1 MNQHALSVL
10 EFPRVLDDVAGR
22 AVSEP
27 GAARV
32 RALHPSADRQW
43 IHREHSRVAAV
54 RALRAGEPPLG
65 AERVPPMTV
74 ALDRLRIA
82 GLSWRADELRDA
94 RLLLQGARRTR
105 EALRDEKRP
114 PAPRAV
120 LSALGDRLFHDKTLA
135 TALDKAIADD
145 ATVNDNASPALRRV
159 RRELRASE
167 GELVKVLERQLAK
180 LDDSLRV
187 PDMSVTVRNG
197 RYVIPVRREGRSAI
211 GGIVHDASAT
221 GATVFVEPPAAIEF
235 SNRLRELEAEER
247 EEVERVLAE
256 LTEMLRP
263 HRDALLASL
272 DALSELDSLHA
283 RAAWADALNAGA
295 PLFNDPS
302 AGWAIVG
309 GKHPLLLAGGVD
321 AVPFDLAM
329 DASERTLVVSGP
341 NTGGKTV
348 LLKAVGLLSAMAQSG
363 IPPTAAPGSAFAVFD
378 DYFADIGDEQSIEAS
393 LSTFSAHLRNLAE
406 ILESATASSLVL
418 IDELGSGTDPL
429 EGAALG
435 WAILEALTER
445 GTSTLASSHLGALKE
460 LATQVASVV
469 NGSLQFD
476 EEHLAP
482 TYRFSKG
489 VPGRSYGISIAR
501 RLRLPEE
508 IVARAEARVPRAERE
523 TATLLQRL
531 EVQRAMLASREAELA
546 ELLDDAKRR
555 NLRISA
561 RENSVREREREV
573 ERQSREE
580 ARKYLLNARAE
591 IERTVRELRKAGS
604 DDVADKARL
613 ARQQTEQLAGKHA
626 EALELLDAEER
637 DELAS
642 SRRPKTKAGT
652 AAVVVGDFATVAT
665 LGGKRGRILEVR
677 GTDALVTVGSMKVT
691 VPLAALVKD
700 ESGEPVAAAPVRG
713 DVPDAEARGEVDL
726 RGLRVDEM
734 EPLLFRAIDDAI
746 RADLPA
752 LRIIHGKG
760 TGALRDRVTEML
772 KKDTRVKQ
780 FRLGGWTE
788 GGSGVTMADLQ

>member
-1 MNQHALSVL
+1 VNQHALSVL

-32 RALHPSADRQW
+32 RDLHPSTDRAW
-43 IHREHSRVAAV
+43 IDSEHARVAAV
-54 RALRAGEPPLG
+54 RLLRSAEPPWG
-65 AERVPPMTV
+65 AERVPAMGT
-74 ALDRLRIA
+74 ALERLRIV
-82 GLSWRADELRDA
+82 GLSWRPEELRDT
-94 RLLLQGARRTR
+94 RIVLQAARRSR
-105 EALRDEKRP
+105 DVLRDDKRP

-120 LSALGDRLFHDKTLA
+120 LASLADRLFHDKALSA
-135 TALDKAIADD
+135 SLDKAIADD
-145 ATVNDNASPALRRV
+145 ATVNDNASPGLRKV

-167 GELVKVLERQLAK
+167 GELVKVLERQLSN
-180 LDDSLRV
+180 LDEKFRV
-187 PDMSVTVRNG
+187 ADMSVTVRNG
-197 RYVIPVRREGRSAI
+197 RYVIPVRREGRSAL

-256 LTEMLRP
+256 LTDMVRP
-263 HRDALLASL
+263 HRDALTASA
-272 DALSELDSLHA
+272 DALAELDSLHA
-283 RAAWADALNAGA
+283 RAAWADSYDSGA
-295 PLFNDPS
+295 PVFGDAA
-302 AGWAIVG
+302 AGWSIVAG
-309 GKHPLLLAGGVD
+309 RHPLLLTRGVA
-321 AVPFDLAM
+321 AVPFELAM
-329 DASERTLVVSGP
+329 DAAERTLVVSGP

-348 LLKAVGLLSAMAQSG
+348 LLKAVGLLSVMAQSG
-363 IPPTAAPGSAFAVFD
+363 IPPTAAVGSTFAIFD

-393 LSTFSAHLRNLAE
+393 LSTFSAHLKNLAE
-406 ILESATASSLVL
+406 ILNSATSASLVL

-435 WAILEALTER
+435 WAILESLTAR

-460 LATQVASVV
+460 LATQVPGVV

-476 EEHLAP
+476 EERLAP
-482 TYRFSKG
+482 TYRFTKG

-508 IVARAEARVPRAERE
+508 VVAKAEERVPRAERE
-523 TATLLQRL
+523 TAGLLQRL
-531 EVQRAMLASREAELA
+531 EQQRAELA
-546 ELLDDAKRR
+546 ARETELAEMLEDARRR
-555 NLRISA
+555 NQRIGA
-561 RENSVREREREV
+561 RENSVRDRERAV

-591 IERTVRELRKAGS
+591 IERTVRELRKS
-604 DDVADKARL
+604 SSEDVAENARI
-613 ARQQTEQLAGKHA
+613 ARQQAEHLAAKHA
-626 EALELLDAEER
+626 EALDQLDAEER
-637 DELAS
+637 EAFTT
-642 SRRPKTKAGT
+642 SRRVAPAGDI
-652 AAVVVGDFATVAT
+652 AVGDFALVGT
-665 LGGKRGRILEVR
+665 LGGKRGRVLELR
-677 GTDALVTVGSMKVT
+677 GSDALIAVGSMKVT
-691 VPLAALVKD
+691 VPLTALAKD
-700 ESGEPVAAAPVRG
+700 ESDEPVAVLPLRG

-780 FRLGGWTE
+780 FRLGAWNE
-788 GGSGVTMADLQ
+788 GGSGVTVADLG

>member
-1 MNQHALSVL
+1 VNQHALTVL

-32 RALHPSADRQW
+32 RALHPSTDRAW
-43 IHREHSRVAAV
+43 IDREHARVAAV
-54 RALRAGEPPLG
+54 RSLRSGEPPLD
-65 AERVPPMTV
+65 AERVPPMPS
-74 ALDRLRIA
+74 AMERLRVA
-82 GLSWRADELRDA
+82 GLSWRAEDLRDA
-94 RLLLQGARRTR
+94 KLLLLASRRTR
-105 EALRDEKRP
+105 DALRDEKRP
-114 PAPRAV
+114 AAPRAV
-120 LSALGDRLFHDKTLA
+120 LAVLCDRLLADKGLA
-135 TALDKAIADD
+135 AALDKAIADD
-145 ATVNDNASPALRRV
+145 ATVNDNASPGLRRV

-180 LDDSLRV
+180 LDDNLRV

-197 RYVIPVRREGRSAI
+197 RYVIPVRREGRSSL

-235 SNRLRELEAEER
+235 SNKLRELEAEER

-263 HRDALLASL
+263 HRDALIATL

-283 RAAWADALNAGA
+283 RARYADTLNAGA
-295 PLFNDPS
+295 PLFSEDS
-302 AGWAIVG
+302 AGWSIVG
-309 GKHPLLLAGGVD
+309 GKHPLLLSGGVD
-321 AVPFDLAM
+321 AIPFDLAM
-329 DASERTLVVSGP
+329 DATERTLVVSGP

-348 LLKAVGLLSAMAQSG
+348 LLKAVGLLSAMAQAG
-363 IPPTAAPGSAFAVFD
+363 IPPTAAPGSTFAVFD

-406 ILESATASSLVL
+406 ILASATSASLVL

-435 WAILEALTER
+435 WAILESLTAR

-460 LATQVASVV
+460 LATQVPGVV

-476 EEHLAP
+476 EERLAP
-482 TYRFSKG
+482 TYRFTKG

-508 IVARAEARVPRAERE
+508 IVARAEERVPRAERE
-523 TATLLQRL
+523 TTTLLQRL
-531 EVQRAMLASREAELA
+531 EEQRALLAAKEAELA
-546 ELLDDAKRR
+546 EQLDDARR
-555 NLRISA
+555 RLARIGT
-561 RENSVREREREV
+561 REDNVRERERDL
-573 ERQSREE
+573 ERQSRQE
-580 ARKYLLNARAE
+580 ARSYLLNARAE
-591 IERTVRELRKAGS
+591 IERTVRDLKKAGG
-604 DDVADKARL
+604 DVVERAKVAR
-613 ARQQTEQLAGKHA
+613 RQAEQLAGKHA
-626 EALELLDAEER
+626 EALDQLNAEETAVR
-637 DELAS
+637 TVRA
-642 SRRPKTKAGT
+642 KAAKPG
-652 AAVVVGDFATVAT
+652 AAIAVGDMIDVPT
-665 LGGKRGRILEVR
+665 LGGTPGRVLELR
-677 GTDALVTVGSMKVT
+677 GTDALVAVGSMKVT
-691 VPLAALVKD
+691 VPLTGLVRKD
-700 ESGEPVAAAPVRG
+700 AGEPVAAVAIRG
-713 DVPDAEARGEVDL
+713 DVPDAEVRGEVDL

-760 TGALRDRVTEML
+760 TGVLRDRVTEML
-772 KKDTRVKQ
+772 SKDTRVKQ
-780 FRLGGWTE
+780 FRLGGWGE
-788 GGSGVTMADLQ
+788 GGSGVTMADFK

>member
-1 MNQHALSVL
+1 MNQHALTVL
-10 EFPRVLDDVAGR
+10 EFPRVLEDVAGR

-27 GAARV
+27 GAARI
-32 RALHPSADRQW
+32 RALHPSTDRAA
-43 IHREHSRVAAV
+43 IDREHARVAAV
-54 RALRAGEPPLG
+54 RSLRAGEPPLG
-65 AERVPPMTV
+65 AERVPSMAS
-74 ALDRLRIA
+74 ALERLRIT
-82 GLSWRADELRDA
+82 GLSWRAEELRDA
-94 RLLLQGARRTR
+94 RFLLQGARRSR
-105 EALRDEKRP
+105 DGLRDEQRP

-120 LSALGDRLFHDKTLA
+120 LAALSERLFHDKGLSA
-135 TALDKAIADD
+135 ALDRSIADD

-197 RYVIPVRREGRSAI
+197 RYVIPVRREGRSVV

-221 GATVFVEPPAAIEF
+221 GATLFVEPPAAVEF

-247 EEVERVLAE
+247 EEVERILAE
-256 LTEMLRP
+256 LTELLRP
-263 HRDALLASL
+263 HQVALLASL

-283 RAAWADALNAGA
+283 RAAYADALNASAPVLGA
-295 PLFNDPS
+295 PAD
-302 AGWAIVG
+302 GWVIVG
-309 GKHPLLLAGGVD
+309 GKHPLLLTGGVD

-329 DASERTLVVSGP
+329 DATERTLVVSGP

-363 IPPTAAPGSAFAVFD
+363 IPPTAAPGSTFAIFD

-406 ILESATASSLVL
+406 ILTSATPSSLVL

-435 WAILEALTER
+435 WAILEALTAR
-445 GTSTLASSHLGALKE
+445 GTSTLASSHLGTLKE
-460 LATQVASVV
+460 LATQVPGVV

-476 EEHLAP
+476 EERIAP
-482 TYRFSKG
+482 TYRFAKG

-501 RLRLPEE
+501 RLRLPEAV
-508 IVARAEARVPRAERE
+508 VARAEERVPRVERE
-523 TATLLQRL
+523 TAALLQRL
-531 EVQRAMLASREAELA
+531 EGQRALLAAREVELA
-546 ELLDDAKRR
+546 ELLDDARR
-555 NLRISA
+555 RAQRISA
-561 RENSVREREREV
+561 REDTVREREREL
-573 ERQSREE
+573 ERQSRQE

-591 IERTVRELRKAGS
+591 IERTVRDLKRAGS
-604 DDVADKARL
+604 GEVNEKARL
-613 ARQQTEQLAGKHA
+613 ARQQAEQLAGKHA
-626 EALELLDAEER
+626 AALDQLEAESHADAA
-637 DELAS
+637 AS
-642 SRRPKTKAGT
+642 GT
-652 AAVVVGDFATVAT
+652 TPGPGGNAVVAGDFAAIAT
-665 LGGKRGRILEVR
+665 LGGTVGRVLEVR
-677 GTDALVTVGSMKVT
+677 GADAMMSVGSLRVT
-691 VPLAALVKD
+691 VPLSGLVRAAR
-700 ESGEPVAAAPVRG
+700 EAPVAAVSLRG
-713 DVPDAEARGEVDL
+713 DVPDTEARGEVDL

-760 TGALRDRVTEML
+760 TGALRDRVTEIL
-772 KKDTRVKQ
+772 TKDTRVRK
-780 FRLGGWTE
+780 FRLGGWNE
-788 GGSGVTMADLQ
+788 GGTGVTVVEL